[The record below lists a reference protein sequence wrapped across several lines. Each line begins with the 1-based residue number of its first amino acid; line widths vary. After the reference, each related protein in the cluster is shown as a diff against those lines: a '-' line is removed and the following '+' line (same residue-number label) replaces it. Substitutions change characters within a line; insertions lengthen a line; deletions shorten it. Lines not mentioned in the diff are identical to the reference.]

1 MTYLLPTYN
10 RLNLTVERAEG
21 AVIVDEKGKKYIDF
35 GSGIGVCNLGHRA
48 PVVQQALESQLNKF
62 WHVSNLYKQPIQ
74 EAVAKLLVENS
85 AGDYVFFSNSGAEAN
100 EAAIKLAR
108 KATRKKKIITFEQ
121 SFHGRTFATM
131 SATGQEKVR
140 TGFGAMLE
148 TFEYL
153 PFNNLQAVEK
163 SIDDETAAVML
174 EVIQGEGGVN
184 VGEEAFI
191 QGIEQLC
198 REKDVLL
205 IVDEIQ
211 TGIGRTGKTFAYEHY
226 RISPDIIT
234 VAKGLGNGF
243 PVGGIIAKASLKEH
257 FGPGTHGSTFGG
269 NPLAMAASKAVLQTV
284 FHNDFLQEVREK
296 SMYLKDLLA
305 DKIESFQFV
314 ERITGK
320 GMMIGIHCQT
330 DVSHLVP
337 KLLEKGLIVLSAGSN
352 VIRLLPPLTIQ
363 KEEMVQ
369 AVTLLEETFHS
380 ESLLHMK

>member
-1 MTYLLPTYN
+1 M
-10 RLNLTVERAEG
+10 
-21 AVIVDEKGKKYIDF
+21 
-35 GSGIGVCNLGHRA
+35 
-48 PVVQQALESQLNKF
+48 
-62 WHVSNLYKQPIQ
+62 
-74 EAVAKLLVENS
+74 
-85 AGDYVFFSNSGAEAN
+85 
-100 EAAIKLAR
+100 
-108 KATRKKKIITFEQ
+108 
-121 SFHGRTFATM
+121 
-131 SATGQEKVR
+131 
-140 TGFGAMLE
+140 
-148 TFEYL
+148 
-153 PFNNLQAVEK
+153 PFNDLKAVEK
-163 SIDDETAAVML
+163 ALDDETAAVML

-184 VGEEAFI
+184 VGEESFI

-198 REKDVLL
+198 KERNVLL
-205 IVDEIQ
+205 VVDEIQ
-211 TGIGRTGKTFAYEHY
+211 TGIGRTGKAFAYEHY
-226 RISPDIIT
+226 GISPDIIT